1 MSSSTQFAG
10 PVRQFSLRRLVGVT
24 LLLIGSVLAT
34 VGSVGADRALAD
46 GQTWSTRTSTDESA
60 FWLSVAHGNGMFV
73 AVGSGGRV
81 MSSTDGATWTARTAP
96 GTSNTW
102 WRSVTFGAGQFVA
115 VSDCYQPQAWQS
127 LCDQRTARVMTS
139 SDGISWVG
147 QLALEGDWWKVAY
160 GNNTFVAVSRTSGS
174 GWNRVMASS
183 DGTNWTAGTMAS
195 DDWKALA
202 FGNGIF
208 VAVGNGK
215 VATSTDGLVWAS
227 ASNVP
232 NVSWESITYGGGTF
246 VAGAG
251 SRANMDANTFMTSSD
266 GTTWTTV
273 TVPVSG
279 SWHSIVHDGSKFVAV
294 GAPGK
299 IMTSVNGSTWT
310 ALTGQP
316 TNNGMAVN
324 SSTWE
329 SVTYGRGMFVAVASQ
344 GPRVMTS
351 GSSASISPATQ
362 TISGTE
368 GTAITPSTAFTAG
381 GFTPTSF
388 TVSQGTLPAGLSID
402 STSGVIS
409 GTPSAVSS
417 AQVTITATNGSTTA
431 TATVTFNIAAAP
443 PAVDLS
449 PVNGVGNT
457 FRPGTVGT
465 PLNPPIVLR
474 SLGMA
479 GPVTFSAVDRTGQA
493 TYVPANLPPGLS
505 IVSTSATA
513 AEIVGTP
520 TQEGQFPPF
529 YISATD
535 GTTTVYSS
543 SSIII
548 TVAAAAGGG
557 AQGGGVVIAPA
568 PPTTAP
574 DPEGVGESDLITEER
589 QEQLTSSAGDGK
601 VLVNGELVDA
611 RVTQASAELRSSD
624 PTQRSP
630 QQVTELQDLAASI
643 LDQVSTALGGGTG
656 SLSVR
661 NTPTGAVILGLAT
674 DPVTG
679 QPMEVP
685 VENVVFVSGGGLVL
699 VASGIDG
706 RSPARIGLDGSVEI
720 PEGGY
725 VSVVAGGLTP
735 GENGEVVVMSTPR
748 LIGSFDV
755 GESGD
760 VREQA
765 ALPTDLGSG
774 SHTLVVTVGDEAA
787 SLGFRVVP
795 NGVRPTLPVTG
806 GSNDLIVVWSL
817 AFLVAGALVLAL
829 DRRRHLFTR

>member
-1 MSSSTQFAG
+1 MSFNPQLMP
-10 PVRQFSLRRLVGVT
+10 PVRSLPPRRLVGVM
-24 LLLIGSVLAT
+24 LLLIGSVLA
-34 VGSVGADRALAD
+34 VGGSVGADRALAD

-73 AVGSGGRV
+73 AVGSAGKV

-96 GTSNTW
+96 GNNNTW
-102 WRSVTFGAGQFVA
+102 WRSVAFGGGRFVA
-115 VSDCYQPQAWQS
+115 VSDCYQLQAWQT

-139 SDGISWVG
+139 SDGITWVG
-147 QLALEGDWWKVAY
+147 AAALEGDWWKVVY
-160 GNNTFVAVSRTSGS
+160 GNNTFVAVSRTSGAQ
-174 GWNRVMASS
+174 WNRVMASS

-195 DDWKALA
+195 DDWKALT
-202 FGNGIF
+202 FGNGTF

-215 VATSTDGLVWAS
+215 VAKSADGLVWTDVTG
-227 ASNVP
+227 VP
-232 NVSWESITYGGGTF
+232 NFNWEAVTYGNGTF
-246 VAGAG
+246 VAAAGARQ
-251 SRANMDANTFMTSSD
+251 SLDANTFMTSSD
-266 GTTWTTV
+266 GTSWTTV
-273 TVPVSG
+273 TAPVSG

-299 IMTSVNGSTWT
+299 ILTSVNGSSWT
-310 ALTGQP
+310 AVTGQP
-316 TNNGMAVN
+316 TNNGMPVN
-324 SSTWE
+324 TSTWE
-329 SVTYGRGMFVAVASQ
+329 SVSYGGGMFVAVASQ

-351 GSSASISPATQ
+351 GSSTSISPATQ

-368 GTAITPSTAFTAG
+368 GTAITSSTAFTAS
-381 GFTPTSF
+381 GFSPSSYSVTS
-388 TVSQGTLPAGLSID
+388 GTLPAGLSID
-402 STSGVIS
+402 SSTGVIS
-409 GTPSAVSS
+409 GTPTASSS
-417 AQVTITATNGSTTA
+417 AQVTVTASDGTTTSTATI
-431 TATVTFNIAAAP
+431 TFNIVAAP
-443 PAVDLS
+443 PSVDLS
-449 PVNGVGNT
+449 PINGVGNT

-465 PLNPPIVLR
+465 PLSPPLVLR
-474 SLGMA
+474 SLGMT

-548 TVAAAAGGG
+548 TVAAASGGG
-557 AQGGGVVIAPA
+557 TPSGGVVVPPA
-568 PPTTAP
+568 PPTTTPA
-574 DPEGVGESDLITEER
+574 PEGVGESDLITEER
-589 QEQLTSSAGDGK
+589 QEQLTSSAGEGK

-611 RVTQASAELRSSD
+611 SVIQASADLRSSD

-630 QQVTELQDLAASI
+630 QQVTELQSLAASMI
-643 LDQVSTALGGGTG
+643 DQLSTALGGGTG
-656 SLSVR
+656 SILVR

-674 DPVTG
+674 DPATG
-679 QPMEVP
+679 LPMEIP

-699 VASGIDG
+699 MASGIDG

-725 VSVVAGGLTP
+725 VSVVAGGLAP
-735 GENGEVVVMSTPR
+735 GEGGEVVVMSTPR

-806 GSNDLIVVWSL
+806 GSNELIVIWSL
-817 AFLVAGALVLAL
+817 TFLVAGALVLAL
-829 DRRRHLFTR
+829 DRRRHLFTS